1 VQKFCEGK
9 YRVSDPSTVLPPAR
23 GTLYVV
29 LLATLIGLSLMDRQI
44 LSIIAEPVKHEF
56 GLSDTQLGILAGTI
70 FALVFA
76 FASIPIAWS
85 ADRISRTGI
94 LTVCA
99 TVWALCTI
107 GMGAALNYAHLAATR
122 MGLAV
127 GEAGCNPCA
136 QSLIAD
142 YVPAERRNRA
152 MAIYVMG
159 GPAGVIAAGIFGGML
174 TDAFGWRAALY
185 VLGGISLFVALLAA
199 VVLPEPKR
207 NAAHSDVT
215 SNGGYLALIRKP
227 AFRYIIAASALGAIA
242 IYGGL
247 VWGTVFV
254 VRYFGWTPGQAGAVF
269 GTLGAV
275 IALGGTWLGGPAA
288 DYLSKRD
295 KRWQMW
301 LPATVIFLSIPFS
314 VAGVFAPTIAV
325 LIVASSGEAFF
336 RTMSFA
342 PVAAALQRLAPDNAR
357 ARAAATAGVTGTLVG
372 LGLGPTIVGMLSDGL
387 APWVGVDSLRYG
399 LLSMVIPQLLAAYC
413 CWRAAK
419 TIDADFLD

>member
-1 VQKFCEGK
+1 MGEI
-9 YRVSDPSTVLPPAR
+9 YRVSDPSTEAPPSR
-23 GTLYVV
+23 GTFYVV
-29 LLATLIGLSLMDRQI
+29 LLAILIGLSLMDRQI

-56 GLSDTQLGILAGTI
+56 KLSDTDLGILSGTI

-99 TVWALCTI
+99 TTWALCTAA
-107 GMGAALNYAHLAATR
+107 MGAASGFVQIAAAR
-122 MGLAV
+122 MGLAI

-174 TDAFGWRAALY
+174 TDKFGWRVALY
-185 VLGGISLFVALLAA
+185 VLGGVSLAMALITA

-207 NAAHSDVT
+207 KVARADAPD
-215 SNGGYLALIRKP
+215 NGGFLALTRKP
-227 AFRYIIAASALGAIA
+227 AFRYIIAATALGAIA

-275 IALGGTWLGGPAA
+275 VALGGTWLGGPAA
-288 DYLSKRD
+288 DYLSRRD

-301 LPATVIFLSIPFS
+301 LPALVIFLSIPFS
-314 VAGVFAPTIAV
+314 VVSVFAPTIAI
-325 LIVASSGEAFF
+325 LIAASSGEAFL

-342 PVAAALQRLAPDNAR
+342 PLAAALQRLAPDNAR
-357 ARAAATAGVTGTLVG
+357 ARAAATAGVTGTLIG
-372 LGLGPTIVGMLSDGL
+372 LGLGPTIVGALSDGL
-387 APWVGVDSLRYG
+387 APWVGADSLRYG
-399 LLSMVIPQLLAAYC
+399 LLSMAIPQLLAAIC

-419 TIDADFLD
+419 TIDRDFLD

>member
-1 VQKFCEGK
+1 MPDQTSE
-9 YRVSDPSTVLPPAR
+9 SPHAR
-23 GTLYVV
+23 GTYYVV
-29 LLATLIGLSLMDRQI
+29 LLAVLIGLSLMDRQI

-56 GLSDTQLGILAGTI
+56 ALSDTELGLLSGTI

-76 FASIPIAWS
+76 AASIPIAWS
-85 ADRISRTGI
+85 ADRISRTRI
-94 LTVCA
+94 LAVCA
-99 TVWALCTI
+99 TSWALCTMA
-107 GMGAALNYAHLAATR
+107 MGAATGFVQLAAAR

-142 YVPAERRNRA
+142 YVPVERRNRA

-159 GPAGVIAAGIFGGML
+159 GPAGVIAAGIVGGLL
-174 TDAFGWRAALY
+174 TDAFGWRVALY
-185 VLGGISLFVALLAA
+185 ALGAVSLVVALFAA
-199 VVLPEPKR
+199 FVLPEPKR
-207 NAAHSDVT
+207 KSPQAAASD
-215 SNGGYLALIRKP
+215 NGGYLALTRKP
-227 AFRYIIAASALGAIA
+227 AFRYLIAANALGAIA

-301 LPATVIFLSIPFS
+301 LPAAVILLSVPFS
-314 VAGVFAPTIAV
+314 VVGVFAPSIAV

-342 PVAAALQRLAPDNAR
+342 PLAAALQRLSPDNAR
-357 ARAAATAGVTGTLVG
+357 ARAAATAGVTGTLIG
-372 LGLGPTIVGMLSDGL
+372 LGLGPTIVGAMSDGL
-387 APWVGVDSLRYG
+387 ASWVGDQSLRYG
-399 LLSMVIPQLLAAYC
+399 LLSMVVPQLLAGYC

-419 TIDADFLD
+419 TIDRDFID

>member
-1 VQKFCEGK
+1 M
-9 YRVSDPSTVLPPAR
+9 SDPSTEAPPSR
-23 GTLYVV
+23 GTFYVV
-29 LLATLIGLSLMDRQI
+29 LLAILIGLSLMDRQI

-56 GLSDTQLGILAGTI
+56 KLSDTDLGVLSGTI

-76 FASIPIAWS
+76 LASIPIAWS

-99 TVWALCTI
+99 TTWALCTAA
-107 GMGAALNYAHLAATR
+107 MGAASGFVQIAAAR
-122 MGLAV
+122 MGLAI

-174 TDAFGWRAALY
+174 TDKFGWRVALY
-185 VLGGISLFVALLAA
+185 VLGGVSLAMALITA

-207 NAAHSDVT
+207 KVARADAPD
-215 SNGGYLALIRKP
+215 NGGFLALTRKP
-227 AFRYIIAASALGAIA
+227 AFRYIIAATALGAIA

-275 IALGGTWLGGPAA
+275 VALGGTWLGGPAA
-288 DYLSKRD
+288 DYLSRRD

-301 LPATVIFLSIPFS
+301 LPALVIFLSIPFS
-314 VAGVFAPTIAV
+314 VVSVFAPTIAI
-325 LIVASSGEAFF
+325 LIAASSGEAFL

-342 PVAAALQRLAPDNAR
+342 PLAAALQRLAPDNAR
-357 ARAAATAGVTGTLVG
+357 ARAAATAGVTGTLIG
-372 LGLGPTIVGMLSDGL
+372 LGLGPTIVGALSDGL
-387 APWVGVDSLRYG
+387 APWVGADSLRYG
-399 LLSMVIPQLLAAYC
+399 LLSMAIPQLLAAIC

-419 TIDADFLD
+419 TIDRDFLD

>member
-1 VQKFCEGK
+1 M
-9 YRVSDPSTVLPPAR
+9 SDPSTEAPPSR
-23 GTLYVV
+23 GTFYVV
-29 LLATLIGLSLMDRQI
+29 LLAILIGLSLMDRQI

-56 GLSDTQLGILAGTI
+56 KLSDTDLGVLSGTI

-76 FASIPIAWS
+76 LASIPIAWS

-99 TVWALCTI
+99 TTWALCTAA
-107 GMGAALNYAHLAATR
+107 MGAASGFVQIAAAR

-174 TDAFGWRAALY
+174 TDKFGWRVALY
-185 VLGGISLFVALLAA
+185 VLGGVSLAMALITA

-207 NAAHSDVT
+207 KVARADAPD
-215 SNGGYLALIRKP
+215 NGGFLALTRKP
-227 AFRYIIAASALGAIA
+227 AFRYIIAATALGAIA

-275 IALGGTWLGGPAA
+275 VALGGTWLGGPAA
-288 DYLSKRD
+288 DYLSRRD

-301 LPATVIFLSIPFS
+301 LPALVIFLSIPFS
-314 VAGVFAPTIAV
+314 VVSVFAPTIAI
-325 LIVASSGEAFF
+325 LIAASSGEAFL

-342 PVAAALQRLAPDNAR
+342 PLAAALQRLAPDNAR
-357 ARAAATAGVTGTLVG
+357 ARAAATAGVTGTLIG
-372 LGLGPTIVGMLSDGL
+372 LGLGPTIVGALSDGL
-387 APWVGVDSLRYG
+387 APWVGADSLRYG
-399 LLSMVIPQLLAAYC
+399 LLSMAIPQLLAAIC

-419 TIDADFLD
+419 TIDRDFLD

>member
-1 VQKFCEGK
+1 MA
-9 YRVSDPSTVLPPAR
+9 DPSTAEPQKR

-29 LLATLIGLSLMDRQI
+29 LLAVLIGLSLMDRQI

-56 GLSDTQLGILAGTI
+56 ALSDTQLGILTGTI

-99 TVWALCTI
+99 TFWALCTV
-107 GMGAALNYAHLAATR
+107 GMGAAVNFTQLAVAR

-142 YVPAERRNRA
+142 YVPVDRRNRA
-152 MAIYVMG
+152 MAVYVMG
-159 GPAGVIAAGIFGGML
+159 GPAGVITAGIAGGVL
-174 TDAFGWRAALY
+174 TDAYGWRVALY
-185 VLGGISLFVALLAA
+185 MLGAVSLFFAFVISII
-199 VVLPEPKR
+199 LPEPKR
-207 NAAHSDVT
+207 NAKHADKT
-215 SNGGYLALIRKP
+215 ANGGYLALVRKP
-227 AFRYIIAASALGAIA
+227 AFRYVVAASALGAIA
-242 IYGGL
+242 IYAGL
-247 VWGTVFV
+247 AWGIVFV
-254 VRYFGWTPGQAGAVF
+254 VRYFDWTPGKAGVVF

-275 IALGGTWLGGPAA
+275 IAMGGTWLGGPAA

-301 LPATVIFLSIPFS
+301 LPALVIFLSIPFS
-314 VAGVFAPTIAV
+314 VLGVFALTIPM

-342 PVAAALQRLAPDNAR
+342 PIAAALQRLAPDNAR
-357 ARAAATAGVTGTLVG
+357 ARAAATAGVVGTLVG
-372 LGLGPTIVGMLSDGL
+372 LGLGPTIVGALSDTL
-387 APWVGVDSLRYG
+387 VPWAGADSLRYG
-399 LLSMVIPQLLAAYC
+399 LLSMVVPQLLAAYC

-419 TIDADFLD
+419 TIDKDFLD